1 MSKVGYC
8 ALLALTSVSAFAK
21 PQSSWVDN
29 LLEKL
34 GSSDT
39 VDTSKLIDWG
49 VLPGPFVNPEQGLGI
64 GIAAV
69 GLYTPTGWQSADPY
83 STLTLT
89 SYASTSGSYGL
100 GVENRTYLCGDR
112 IRLLIDGWVSHT
124 PGYYWGQG
132 ESAAQTDSN
141 KTQYNA
147 QRYQFNPKIAYEIA
161 PSVYLKAG
169 WHWQTYQGVT
179 VDDETPVAKALSNG
193 RSSGM
198 LLGMEY
204 DSRDFEPNPEMGSY
218 WNLEWSDFR
227 HQYGSD
233 TNYQQWLMNVR
244 HYLRVSSQTIVAM
257 ELYSQAFTGDVP
269 WYDQAMLGDDQRMR
283 GYYQGQYRDRNQ
295 LSTQVEVRHSFN
307 QRHGMVAWVGAG
319 TIAPHYNELLEQSW
333 LPTVGIGY
341 RFAFKARINVRVD
354 MGFGKESS
362 GFYFHVNE
370 AF

>member
-1 MSKVGYC
+1 MGE
-8 ALLALTSVSAFAK
+8 
-21 PQSSWVDN
+21 P
-29 LLEKL
+29 
-34 GSSDT
+34 
-39 VDTSKLIDWG
+39 
-49 VLPGPFVNPEQGLGI
+49 
-64 GIAAV
+64 
-69 GLYTPTGWQSADPY
+69 YT
-83 STLTLT
+83 
-89 SYASTSGSYGL
+89 
-100 GVENRTYLCGDR
+100 
-112 IRLLIDGWVSHT
+112 RLLLGPRRKRGADRQQQNSVQCATLPI
-124 PGYYWGQG
+124 Q
-132 ESAAQTDSN
+132 
-141 KTQYNA
+141 
-147 QRYQFNPKIAYEIA
+147 PKIAYEIA

-341 RFAFKARINVRVD
+341 RFAFKARIMSASIWDLAKRAAVSIFMSMRR
-354 MGFGKESS
+354 FRKS
-362 GFYFHVNE
+362 
-370 AF
+370 